1 MLRSLLHKM
10 KNYYKVISTRLHR
23 LYDKLK
29 VRALPRFQRF
39 RPRPRDIEVP
49 DDTTAVDGPTPEVVV
64 STPSEPFE
72 ESLLLAAERQSNP
85 DYLPLGNTHEL
96 SSPAGLYLLSQA
108 RDYIVYTP
116 SGYRLDEELPLVMVL
131 HGCKQTHL
139 DIRAASGFDEV
150 ADRERFIVVY
160 PFVTRYIGMR
170 NLNCWGWWQRFH
182 VRSGTGEVEDL
193 NRIIEQVQGE
203 FTVDKERIHITGL
216 SSGAAMSVAAL
227 VAHGKLFASGA
238 SVAGVAYGESARAV
252 RINQFLSVKYHSIA
266 NTVRRMKTQLKGK
279 GKLAPL
285 LIIQSQNDQTVEL
298 QSALNLRDSWLEVK
312 RARKE
317 RPDPIA
323 HKTRDIGWEY
333 RLYQRGSTSTPVE
346 TLLVEKLKH
355 GWIGGNPAKYSESRG
370 PNISEIIWLFFKR
383 HPR

>member
-1 MLRSLLHKM
+1 MLHSMIDKM
-10 KNYYKVISTRLHR
+10 KNYYKVISTKLHS
-23 LYDKLK
+23 LYDELK
-29 VRALPRFQRF
+29 GRALPRFQRF
-39 RPRPRDIEVP
+39 RPRSRAPETVDEP
-49 DDTTAVDGPTPEVVV
+49 TLADTPTPDVAPKPTVE
-64 STPSEPFE
+64 SFE
-72 ESLLLAAERQSNP
+72 ESLLLAAERQANP
-85 DYLPLGNTHEL
+85 DYLPLGNSHEL
-96 SSPAGLYLLSQA
+96 NNPAGLYLLSQA

-116 SGYRLDEELPLVMVL
+116 SGYRLDEELPLVVVL
-131 HGCKQTHL
+131 HGCRQTHL
-139 DIRAASGFDEV
+139 DIRANSGFDEV

-182 VRSGTGEVEDL
+182 VRSGSGEVEDL
-193 NRIIEQVQGE
+193 RRIIEQVQEE
-203 FTVDKERIHITGL
+203 FTVDKHRIHITGL

-238 SVAGVAYGESARAV
+238 SVAGVAYGESMRAV
-252 RINQFLSVKYHSIA
+252 RINHFVSVKYHTLA
-266 NTVRRMKTQLKGK
+266 NTVKRMKAQLKGK

-317 RPDPIA
+317 RPDPLA
-323 HKTRDIGWEY
+323 HKTREIAWEY
-333 RLYQRGSTSTPVE
+333 RQYQRGENITPLE
-346 TLLVEKLKH
+346 TLLVEKLQH
-355 GWIGGNPAKYSESRG
+355 GWIGGNESDYSDSRG

>member
-1 MLRSLLHKM
+1 MRSLLHKM
-10 KNYYKVISTRLHR
+10 KNYYKAISTRLHS
-23 LYDKLK
+23 LYDELK
-29 VRALPRFQRF
+29 ARALPKFQRF
-39 RPRPRDIEVP
+39 RPRSREVDAP
-49 DDTTAVDGPTPEVVV
+49 ADSAIDEVLEPEVITT
-64 STPSEPFE
+64 TPPVPFE
-72 ESLLLAAERQSNP
+72 ESLLIAAERQANP
-85 DYLPLGNTHEL
+85 TYTPLGNSHEL
-96 SSPAGLYLLSQA
+96 NNPAGLYLLSQA

-131 HGCKQTHL
+131 HGCRQTHL
-139 DIRAASGFDEV
+139 DIRANSGFDEI

-160 PFVTRYIGMR
+160 PFVTRYIGIR

-182 VRSGTGEVEDL
+182 VRAGTGEVEDL
-193 NRIIEQVQGE
+193 RRIIEQVQAE
-203 FTVDKERIHITGL
+203 FTVDQERIHITGL

-238 SVAGVAYGESARAV
+238 SVAGVAYGESMRAV
-252 RINQFLSVKYHSIA
+252 RINHFLSVKYHTLA
-266 NTVRRMKTQLKGK
+266 NTVKRMKNQLKGK

-317 RPDPIA
+317 RPDPLTNT
-323 HKTRDIGWEY
+323 TRDITWEY
-333 RLYQRGSTSTPVE
+333 RQFQRGDEATPVE

-355 GWIGGNPAKYSESRG
+355 AWIGGNEGEYSESRG

>member
-1 MLRSLLHKM
+1 MRSLLHKM
-10 KNYYKVISTRLHR
+10 KNYYKAISTRLHS
-23 LYDKLK
+23 LYDELK
-29 VRALPRFQRF
+29 ARALPKFQRF
-39 RPRPRDIEVP
+39 RPRSREVDAP
-49 DDTTAVDGPTPEVVV
+49 ADSAIDEVLEPEVIAT
-64 STPSEPFE
+64 TPPVPFE
-72 ESLLLAAERQSNP
+72 ESLLIAAERQANP
-85 DYLPLGNTHEL
+85 TYTPLGNSHEL
-96 SSPAGLYLLSQA
+96 NNPAGLYLLSQA

-131 HGCKQTHL
+131 HGCRQTHL
-139 DIRAASGFDEV
+139 DIRANSGFDEI

-160 PFVTRYIGMR
+160 PFVTRYIGIR

-193 NRIIEQVQGE
+193 RRIIEQVQAE
-203 FTVDKERIHITGL
+203 FTVDQERIHITGL

-238 SVAGVAYGESARAV
+238 SVAGVAYGESMRAV
-252 RINQFLSVKYHSIA
+252 RINHFLSVKYHTLA
-266 NTVRRMKTQLKGK
+266 NTVKRMKNQLKGK

-317 RPDPIA
+317 RPDPLTNT
-323 HKTRDIGWEY
+323 TRDITWEY
-333 RLYQRGSTSTPVE
+333 RQFQRGDEATPVE

-355 GWIGGNPAKYSESRG
+355 AWIGGNEGKYSESRG